1 MSARGPR
8 RGAALAALVALAAAV
23 FVSGLDQTMVVTIL
37 PDVIVDLRVPFTAL
51 DEASWIVT
59 AYLLGYT
66 VAMPLVGRLADLYG
80 YRTLFAGCSALFV
93 GGSWWA
99 AESDGL
105 WELVAARGVQAVGGG
120 GMVPIALAA
129 TSTLASGRAQVLALG
144 AVAGAAEA
152 GGVLGPLY
160 GTGMLELAG
169 WRSVFW
175 VNIPLGVCLL
185 ALVVLWLRAR
195 AEGIGRVDYLGG
207 LLAAAVLLALTLGL
221 SGGAVGIRGWPRGL
235 LFAAAAAAALAFVR
249 QELSSGSPLVPL
261 RVFRAPAFAAAS
273 GANLLVGAALIVALV
288 EVPLFATVVLRDD
301 TTGGGLT
308 LLRLTALIPVGALL
322 GGWAAGRL
330 PLAAVSAA
338 GMLVSAVGFGRL
350 SWWGRGIGEPALTI
364 DLAVTG
370 LGFGIVLAP
379 LAASALGAAG
389 RGAQAVGA
397 SLLTVARM
405 VGMMLALAA
414 LSTWGLAEFDRRVG
428 GYELPLQEPGESD
441 AAYDLRL
448 DRYEEKVADAAV
460 FVFDRLFLVA
470 AGLCLAAAVL
480 SAWLRA
486 PDERSVAE
494 QAGRS
499 A

>member
-1 MSARGPR
+1 LPR
-8 RGAALAALVALAAAV
+8 RGVVVAALVALAAAV

-37 PDVIVDLRVPFTAL
+37 PEIIVDLRVPFTEF

-80 YRTLFAGCSALFV
+80 YRPLFAACTALFV

-99 AESDGL
+99 AESGGL
-105 WELVAARGVQAVGGG
+105 GELVMARGVQAVGGG

-129 TSTLASGRAQVLALG
+129 TSALASGRARMLALG
-144 AVAGAAEA
+144 VIAGAAEA

-175 VNIPLGVCLL
+175 VNIPLGVVLL
-185 ALVVLWLRAR
+185 ALVGACLQAR
-195 AEGIGRVDYLGG
+195 AEGTGRVDYLGG
-207 LLAAAVLLALTLGL
+207 LLAAVALLALALGL
-221 SGGAVGIRGWPRGL
+221 SGGGAGLRGWPRGL
-235 LFAAAAAAALAFVR
+235 AFAIAAIAALSFVR
-249 QELSSGSPLVPL
+249 YELRSDSPLVPL
-261 RVFRAPAFAAAS
+261 RLFRAPAFASAG

-301 TTGGGLT
+301 VTGGGLT
-308 LLRLTALIPVGALL
+308 LLRLTALIPLGALL

-330 PLAAVSAA
+330 PLSAVSAA
-338 GMLVSAVGFGRL
+338 GMLISAAGFARL
-350 SWWGRGIGEPALTI
+350 SFWDRGIGEPALTI

-370 LGFGIVLAP
+370 LGFGVVLAP
-379 LAASALGAAG
+379 LAGSALGAAG
-389 RGAQAVGA
+389 HGAQAVGA

-405 VGMMLALAA
+405 VGMMVALAA
-414 LSTWGLAEFDRRVG
+414 LSTWGLGEFDRRVG

-470 AGLCLAAAVL
+470 ASLCLGAAVL

-486 PDERSVAE
+486 PHERSAGE
-494 QAGRS
+494 RAGRS